1 MRIFRRADYLLVGIH
16 RYPLRSCDFFLWPY
30 LKNSIFQQPVDNLDE
45 LQHII
50 MEKINE
56 TSNFNHILN
65 SYEMSQMELGEEFE
79 RAWMKAVAI
88 LITYCKLF
96 IQLMKVHL
104 MKIYCL

>member
-1 MRIFRRADYLLVGIH
+1 
-16 RYPLRSCDFFLWPY
+16 
-30 LKNSIFQQPVDNLDE
+30 
-45 LQHII
+45 
-50 MEKINE
+50 
-56 TSNFNHILN
+56 
-65 SYEMSQMELGEEFE
+65 MSQMELGEEFE